1 MQNPERARHFD
12 PLNLHVTIPNDNAP
26 SATFK
31 GNQIAVSYEPFGLT
45 PRVSGSGRA
54 LAAIIVTSGSGPAIE
69 IETGAGEA
77 LPPVSTQIAFGEG
90 IPPRQ
95 LRQLVLSSDTREID
109 MQGELIFRTVEPET
123 WPETQSLFCW
133 QMPAAEEP
141 DALEGNGL
149 VAVIYEQPRG

>member
-1 MQNPERARHFD
+1 MNYDA
-12 PLNLHVTIPNDNAP
+12 IPNVIYTHPEVAWVGRSEQECKAAGEDVNVRTFP
-26 SATFK
+26 FSA
-31 GNQIAVSYEPFGLT
+31 
-45 PRVSGSGRA
+45 SGRA

-69 IETGAGEA
+69 IETGAGEV

-141 DALEGNGL
+141 DAREGNGL